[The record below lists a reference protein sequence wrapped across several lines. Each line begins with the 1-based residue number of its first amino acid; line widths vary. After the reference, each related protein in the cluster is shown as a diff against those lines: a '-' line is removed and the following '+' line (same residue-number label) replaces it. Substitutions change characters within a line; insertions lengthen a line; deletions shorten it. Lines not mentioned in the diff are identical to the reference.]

1 VNRGRAWLS
10 ALPGWVRPAG
20 AGSTPARIGLAL
32 GGGFARGIA
41 HIGVLRV
48 FERNQIPIHCITG
61 VSAGAIVAAAF
72 ASGTSADEI
81 AIVGRS
87 MRFADVARW
96 RICRLGLAGSERMSK
111 FLGRLLKTFQFENM
125 RIPLGVVAT
134 DLFTGD
140 PVFFHGTGDVCVPVR
155 ASCSYPGLFQ
165 PVRAG
170 NRLLVDGAMSMEIP
184 AALART
190 LGATKVI
197 SVHLAMPAL
206 ASGPTNMF
214 QVVNR
219 CFQIM
224 QAQTEENWRKQSDLV
239 ISPDVCAMNWDAFNC
254 AERLIEAGERA
265 ALEIL
270 PQIRDWQPARKR
282 DTSAPGRPVLVRS

>member
-1 VNRGRAWLS
+1 
-10 ALPGWVRPAG
+10 VRPAG

-111 FLGRLLKTFQFENM
+111 FLGRLLKTFQFETM

-270 PQIRDWQPARKR
+270 PQIRAWQPAQRR
-282 DTSAPGRPVLVRS
+282 DPSAPGRPVLVRS